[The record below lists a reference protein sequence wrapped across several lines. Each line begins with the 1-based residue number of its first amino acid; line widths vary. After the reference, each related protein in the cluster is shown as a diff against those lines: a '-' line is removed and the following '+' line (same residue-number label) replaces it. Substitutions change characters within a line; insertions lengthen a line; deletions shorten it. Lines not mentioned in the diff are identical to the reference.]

1 MRHLCEGRPRW
12 KEDRASKEPGLLS
25 NDNPEFVTGPVFMLV
40 EVFAREAD
48 YSQAHGFEFNPLAM
62 VATVRSRSAVR
73 SVRVQFDRQP

>member
-1 MRHLCEGRPRW
+1 MLSAPSRGWICGTSARGDPW

-48 YSQAHGFEFNPLAM
+48 YCRPMVSEFNPL
-62 VATVRSRSAVR
+62 RWSRR
-73 SVRVQFDRQP
+73 